1 MSIAANPRQSIAVD
15 DNKVLISEKGVLGSS
30 FAKLP
35 DEIIEQ

>member
-1 MSIAANPRQSIAVD
+1 MSTAAISRQSIAAG
-15 DNKVLISEKGVLGSS
+15 DNKGLISEKGMRGSS

>member
-1 MSIAANPRQSIAVD
+1 MSTAAISRQSLAVD
-15 DNKVLISEKGVLGSS
+15 DNRVLISEKGIRGSS